1 MNKLFDALVAR
12 YVDEWKHGHVDI
24 DDLSENITVDD
35 LEKIMTDFRLF
46 VDVDIK
52 SVRES
57 VEILSAQCG
66 IPRIRTPNKRRILN
80 FLDSVTGERVDN

>member
-1 MNKLFDALVAR
+1 MNKLFDALVDR